1 MAQFRNFYF
10 TLVTDEECNVIEET
24 IEGILD
30 ITFSDTFGEG
40 ESFTKEEKMEF
51 LDDLIADI
59 EAYKQ
64 KYECSKTYDRI

>member
-1 MAQFRNFYF
+1 MAQFRDFYF

-24 IEGILD
+24 IEDILD
-30 ITFSDTFGEG
+30 ITFSDTFRDG

-64 KYECSKTYDRI
+64 KI

>member
-1 MAQFRNFYF
+1 MAQFRDYYF

-30 ITFSDTFGEG
+30 ITFSDTFGDG
-40 ESFTKEEKMEF
+40 ESLTKEEKMEF

-64 KYECSKTYDRI
+64 KI